1 MEAPAPQPTPDEPR
15 KAKPEPRYLPILTMV
30 LLALMAL
37 WAVLRVARDALMED
51 RQANELVRSA
61 IRVIRHGYVSETD
74 SMQLARNA
82 VRGMAL
88 SLHDPHCAYV
98 LPKEAKLVEQAHQ
111 GEFGGVGIEIS
122 LKDGQVVVIAPVDDL
137 PAQKAGVLPNDVII
151 AVGDKSCLRLGLHEI
166 SAMIRGII
174 GTTVKLTV
182 RRVGCAEP
190 KTFELERVS
199 IKVSNVR
206 SEMLE
211 DGIGLVRIS
220 LFSERVGDDF
230 RKALEEVKKRNLRGL
245 ILDLRFN
252 AGGIVEEAVAVADAL
267 LDEGPIVSTKSRH
280 KREVIEYKASK
291 EKTVVSVPMVVL
303 VNQGTASASEI
314 VSGALQDHGRA
325 TVFGVRTFGKGAVS
339 KSLPLSDESHLVLTV
354 AKYYTPKGR
363 SIEGTGLE
371 PDIEEPLAREP
382 ALRGSDQALQKA
394 VEFLRKR
401 L

>member
-1 MEAPAPQPTPDEPR
+1 MEAPATPTPHEPR
-15 KAKPEPRYLPILTMV
+15 KAKPEPKHLPVLTMI

-37 WAVLRVARDALMED
+37 WTVLRVARDALMED
-51 RQANELVRSA
+51 RHANELVRSA

-82 VRGMAL
+82 VRGMIV
-88 SLHDPHCAYV
+88 SLRDPHCAYV
-98 LPKEAKLVEQAHQ
+98 LRKEAKLVEQAHQ
-111 GEFGGVGIEIS
+111 GEFGGVGIEIA
-122 LKDGQVVVIAPVDDL
+122 LKDGEVVIIAPVDDL

-151 AVGDKSCLRLGLHEI
+151 AVDGKTCVGLSLHEV
-166 SAMIRGII
+166 SALIRGLID
-174 GTTVKLTV
+174 TTVKLTV
-182 RRVGCAEP
+182 RRAGCEEP
-190 KTFELERVS
+190 KTFELKRVS

-220 LFSERVGDDF
+220 LFAERVGEDF
-230 RKALEEVKKRNLRGL
+230 RKALEELKKQSLQGL

-252 AGGIVEEAVAVADAL
+252 AGGIVDEAVAVADAL
-267 LDEGPIVSTKSRH
+267 LDEGLIVSTKSRIE
-280 KREVIEYKASK
+280 REVIEHRASK
-291 EKTVVSVPMVVL
+291 EKTVVTVPMVVL

-363 SIEGTGLE
+363 SIEGKGLD
-371 PDIEEPLAREP
+371 PDIEEPLAKEP